1 MSVNTDA
8 TSLSDKNLTMAPQCE
23 AAPYTDCVTVHGYGG
38 CSSVRTIPLL
48 IRVPDGQSADDYND
62 INAERVTPEERDFK
76 VRKGTVCLTA
86 HSLTPLHTGT

>member
-8 TSLSDKNLTMAPQCE
+8 TSLPDKNLTMAPQCE
-23 AAPYTDCVTVHGYGG
+23 AAPYTDHITVHAYWEY
-38 CSSVRTIPLL
+38 SSVWTIPLL
-48 IRVPDGQSADDYND
+48 IRVPDGQSADDCND

-86 HSLTPLHTGT
+86 HSLNLLQTGT